1 MINAREKM
9 SIVFEMSPDIVMAP
23 STDLG
28 DHWSKVARE
37 RIRSKG
43 NDLRS
48 RGFFTG
54 IPMNLIPN
62 EAKSDIRDR
71 ICAQLSILD
80 FRRWW
85 TLSP

>member
-1 MINAREKM
+1 M
-9 SIVFEMSPDIVMAP
+9 SIDFEMSPDLVMAP

-43 NDLRS
+43 NDIRS

-54 IPMNLIPN
+54 IPMNLISN
-62 EAKSDIRDR
+62 EAKSHIRYSGTSAYTVC
-71 ICAQLSILD
+71 IPLCGHH
-80 FRRWW
+80 
-85 TLSP
+85 